1 MNIAVLKDWN
11 TTYEEFAEHWDGIM
25 AAFWEIAKRHPLLFV
40 TKIDGHEGMLT
51 FRNVSVYSNHEN
63 KKITPLVEQE
73 EFDAVICWGSLDR
86 PWHQYLDEY
95 LCPKI
100 LCFAGGPTEHPN
112 LKHFDVI
119 CVESKIYEDK
129 FRAQGKKAIRAFGTN
144 TSVFRYEGRTPKV
157 IDALY
162 PASFCFHKNHELF
175 ARAMQNC
182 GLAVGNY
189 NEQSIVG
196 RVLQIGTPTLPRVSS
211 ETLRDLYNMS
221 HCVVL
226 PGGPDSGSQRVVLE
240 AFACGTPVVVM
251 SDNDK
256 CREFVEES
264 GFGRVVEPID
274 REIRDTVEELMMQRL
289 DPMLGINYVKSKW
302 TEHHYASS
310 ILEAISIA
318 KS

>member
-1 MNIAVLKDWN
+1 MNVLILKDWN
-11 TTYEEFAEHWDGIM
+11 TSFNEFSEHWDGIM
-25 AAFWEIAKRHPLLFV
+25 AAFWEIARRHRTLFV
-40 TKIDGHEGMLT
+40 TKIDGHEGMMT
-51 FRNVSVYSNHEN
+51 FKDVSVYSNHEN

-100 LCFAGGPTEHPN
+100 LCFAGGPTQHPN
-112 LKHFDVI
+112 LKHFDVV
-119 CVESKIYEDK
+119 CVESQVYEDR
-129 FRAQGKKAIRAFGTN
+129 FRAQGVKVIRAFGTN
-144 TSVFRYEGRTPKV
+144 TKLFAYESKTPKV

-175 ARAMQNC
+175 ARAMEGH
-182 GLAVGNY
+182 GLCVGNY
-189 NEQSIVG
+189 NELSIVG
-196 RVLQIGTPTLPRVSS
+196 RVLQYGTPTIRRVSS
-211 ETLRDLYNMS
+211 EVLCDLYNMS

-264 GFGRVVEPID
+264 GFGKVVEPID
-274 REIRDTVEELMMQRL
+274 TEIRDAVEELMMERL
-289 DPMLGINYVKSKW
+289 APNIGVGYVKSKW
-302 TEHHYASS
+302 TESHYAES
-310 ILEAISIA
+310 ILQAISIA